1 MRIAVIIPTRN
12 RAGLL
17 AAALRSLRGQTLP
30 PDRFEVVVVDN
41 GSTDDTSAVVEQ
53 ARAFLPN
60 LRCVHEPRPG
70 LHHARHRGMN
80 ACEAEVLVFADD
92 DIEALPTWLAS
103 VESAFA
109 DPEVAIVGGNNLP
122 LFVDSPPRWLLALWE
137 RNRVEDGRAF
147 PPLSLLQLE
156 RGVGEISP
164 FYVWGCNFAIRR
176 RDLLAAG
183 GFHPDGM
190 PREQLALRGDGETHV
205 ARQVLLSGRKSIF
218 HPGASIYH
226 KVTPERATV
235 GYFWQRG
242 YTEGISHSYARL
254 RNPRHAALFGPRPGR
269 ARAVAAR
276 LRRLLRLT
284 PLLQPTALRALLALR
299 LGFRAGFRFHQ
310 QAYRRSEEV
319 RAWVHRP
326 DYLHP

>member
-1 MRIAVIIPTRN
+1 MLIAVIIPTRN
-12 RAGLL
+12 RADLL
-17 AAALRSLRGQTLP
+17 AAALRSLKAQTLG
-30 PDRFEVVVVDN
+30 PDRFEVVVADN
-41 GSTDDTSAVVEQ
+41 ASTDGTRAVVEE

-60 LRCVHEPRPG
+60 LRYVHEPQPG

-80 ACEAEVLVFADD
+80 ACSAEVLVFADD
-92 DIEALPTWLAS
+92 DIEALPTWLES
-103 VESAFA
+103 VESAFR
-109 DPEVAIVGGNNLP
+109 DPEVAMAGGNNLP
-122 LFVDSPPRWLLALWE
+122 LFLESPPSWLLALWDV
-137 RNRVEDGRAF
+137 NRIEGGHAF

-164 FYVWGCNFAIRR
+164 FYIWGCNFAIRR
-176 RDLLAAG
+176 QDLLAAG

-190 PREQLALRGDGETHV
+190 PREQLAFRGDGETHV

-254 RNPRHAALFGPRPGR
+254 RNPEQAALFGQRPGR
-269 ARAVAAR
+269 GRALASRLARVFR
-276 LRRLLRLT
+276 HMR
-284 PLLQPTALRALLALR
+284 LLQPTALRALIALR

-310 QAYRRSEEV
+310 QQYRRSEEV

-326 DYLHP
+326 DYLPS